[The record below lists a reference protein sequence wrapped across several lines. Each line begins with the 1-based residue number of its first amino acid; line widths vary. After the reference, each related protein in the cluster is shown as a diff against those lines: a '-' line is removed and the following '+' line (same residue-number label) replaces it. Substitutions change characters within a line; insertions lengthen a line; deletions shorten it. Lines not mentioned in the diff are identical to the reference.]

1 LGVACVTPAS
11 GNNRLPAPR
20 PRSRNAAAAR
30 QVWCPDEM
38 CAYTQLSPDRIDEF
52 RDLMIFS

>member
-1 LGVACVTPAS
+1 VACVTPAS